1 MPLSN
6 SVLGNV
12 FTLSQCYFQNSIF
25 FNPSSLFFCCCCL
38 VCQYACHV
46 SCTDQAPPVCPIPP
60 SQSKC
65 FQQVVYFNRCRN
77 ILCISNFA

>member
-25 FNPSSLFFCCCCL
+25 FNPLSLFF
-38 VCQYACHV
+38 
-46 SCTDQAPPVCPIPP
+46 
-60 SQSKC
+60 
-65 FQQVVYFNRCRN
+65 VVVV
-77 ILCISNFA
+77 